1 MKNAKP
7 SREELSETRLADAIA
22 AEVIRLLNQPNSIGL
37 PEDVRVDLAVIMA
50 CEKYRANP
58 EQFLEAV

>member
-1 MKNAKP
+1 MNAAEAK
-7 SREELSETRLADAIA
+7 LADAIA

-37 PEDVRVDLAVIMA
+37 PEDVRVNLAVVMA
-50 CEKYRANP
+50 CEKYRADP